1 MYGTGVGTGV
11 AGTTMGAG
19 VMLGSWFLAAVA
31 GIALAVMVATLWRNS
46 RRRGAHQ
53 RP

>member
-1 MYGTGVGTGV
+1 MYGTGVGTGA

-19 VMLGSWFLAAVA
+19 VMLGSWTLAAVA
-31 GIALAVMVATLWRNS
+31 GIVLVAMIVTLWRNG